1 MVDPVKP
8 GAPSGADVGGT
19 VVPCEDSPPT
29 HWIEIEM
36 VGEDDS
42 PVPLLLYEVKL
53 PDGKVVQGC
62 LDDQGFGRVDRIATP
77 GVCQVSFPE
86 FDRDVWA
93 DVSTRASTAQG
104 S

>member
-1 MVDPVKP
+1 MPDPIKP
-8 GAPSGADVGGT
+8 DGFSDAEVGGT
-19 VVPCEDSPPT
+19 VLPCPNAKPT

-42 PVPLLLYEVKL
+42 PLPLLLYEVKL

-62 LDDQGFGRVDRIATP
+62 LDDQGFARLDQIASP
-77 GVCQVSFPE
+77 GVCQVNFPE

-93 DVSTRASTAQG
+93 AVTTSAALST
-104 S
+104 